1 MTKIK
6 ERRKARYLEQL
17 RKCGFRSW
25 KRANRRR
32 FELIEKKVNETISE
46 DEDHEL
52 ALLQKLA
59 DCWQMYRAGDGF
71 DRTRRRLKRL
81 ASHLLPRP

>member
-1 MTKIK
+1 MTKIQ
-6 ERRKARYLEQL
+6 EQRKARYRTQL

-25 KRANRRR
+25 RRANIRRYA
-32 FELIEKKVNETISE
+32 LIEKKVAKTISE

-59 DCWQMYRAGDGF
+59 DCWQMYRAGDGLG
-71 DRTRRRLKRL
+71 RTSRRLKRL
-81 ASHLLPRP
+81 AAHLLPRP